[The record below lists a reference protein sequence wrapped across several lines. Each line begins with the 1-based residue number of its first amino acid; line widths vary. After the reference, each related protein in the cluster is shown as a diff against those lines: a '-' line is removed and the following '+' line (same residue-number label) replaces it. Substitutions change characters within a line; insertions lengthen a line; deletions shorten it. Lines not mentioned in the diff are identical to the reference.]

1 MTPDV
6 ALPVAAAEA
15 PAAPAPPA
23 RQRSRTLTQRASLTA
38 FASLLDYGVK
48 IIVSLVVTPI
58 LVTSL
63 GRTLYGVWEMLAK
76 LGSYMSATDGRPT
89 EALRLI
95 IAQRQNE
102 SDTVKRR
109 HVSEALVVWLITL
122 PIVMAAGVVL
132 AFWVAPALT
141 RVPAELTGEV
151 RAATLLIAATFILGG
166 LAAIPESVLR
176 GMNLGYRRMGLQ
188 ASLNILG
195 GACAAAFVWLGWGLV
210 GLGQAQIIRA
220 VVTAVVFVLLVRRYV
235 PWFGLERPNRQGVR
249 SLLNMSVWLTAGD
262 AIAKVMLASDVL
274 ILGAVLAPAAV
285 TTYALT
291 GYAARTAAG
300 IHVFA
305 AGAAI
310 PGLGGLLGTRQFRR
324 AALARRELLLLT
336 WLFATVFG
344 ALVLLWNRSFI
355 GLWVGPQHYAGLLV
369 DLLIVAITVQTVF
382 IRTDA
387 YVIDATLRPR
397 QRVLVSALAAVLSIG
412 LSVLAGRLVQTVA
425 YPLLVRRDLG
435 AGVVPG
441 AGPFAAARKT
451 AATLALF
458 AAAALLGQQ
467 LEASTWILWAA
478 GVAASLAA
486 CTALALVLGPTGS
499 ERQALI
505 GRLRTLRP
513 GTRRP

>member
-195 GACAAAFVWLGWGLV
+195 GACAAAFVWLG
-210 GLGQAQIIRA
+210 
-220 VVTAVVFVLLVRRYV
+220 
-235 PWFGLERPNRQGVR
+235 
-249 SLLNMSVWLTAGD
+249 
-262 AIAKVMLASDVL
+262 
-274 ILGAVLAPAAV
+274 
-285 TTYALT
+285 
-291 GYAARTAAG
+291 
-300 IHVFA
+300 
-305 AGAAI
+305 
-310 PGLGGLLGTRQFRR
+310 
-324 AALARRELLLLT
+324 
-336 WLFATVFG
+336 
-344 ALVLLWNRSFI
+344 
-355 GLWVGPQHYAGLLV
+355 
-369 DLLIVAITVQTVF
+369 
-382 IRTDA
+382 
-387 YVIDATLRPR
+387 
-397 QRVLVSALAAVLSIG
+397 
-412 LSVLAGRLVQTVA
+412 
-425 YPLLVRRDLG
+425 
-435 AGVVPG
+435 
-441 AGPFAAARKT
+441 
-451 AATLALF
+451 
-458 AAAALLGQQ
+458 
-467 LEASTWILWAA
+467 
-478 GVAASLAA
+478 
-486 CTALALVLGPTGS
+486 
-499 ERQALI
+499 
-505 GRLRTLRP
+505 
-513 GTRRP
+513 